1 MTVACVIFCTIVSF
15 LVAVS
20 LLWLA
25 ATGLR
30 AQAERVDGQVR
41 LAQRQLLDLTAR
53 AYRRMLYEARR
64 QDRP

>member
-1 MTVACVIFCTIVSF
+1 VVCVIFCTIVSL

-41 LAQRQLLDLTAR
+41 LAQRQLFDLTTR
-53 AYRRMLYEARR
+53 AYRRMLDEARR